1 MVALAVGKAVGLVRA
16 LLKTLLGKEHQQGST
31 STRTRT
37 SSHRNCR
44 YRSHRRTRG
53 HFPPPFLLSVAE
65 LEWVRVAAVAEVED
79 EWAVAILL
87 PRSSSRTAWSAA

>member
-1 MVALAVGKAVGLVRA
+1 MVALAVGKAVGLVHA

-31 STRTRT
+31 ST